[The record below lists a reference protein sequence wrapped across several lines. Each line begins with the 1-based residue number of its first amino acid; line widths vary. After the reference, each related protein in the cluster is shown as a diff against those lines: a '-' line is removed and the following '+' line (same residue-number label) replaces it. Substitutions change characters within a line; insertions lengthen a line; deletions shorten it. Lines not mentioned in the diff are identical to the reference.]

1 MSDNSEP
8 TATTPRPRPG
18 DIGRRVRMRRKEL
31 GLSCEQVAARAG
43 MAPGYVHYV
52 EEQPALV
59 DTGGLIRLAGALET
73 TVSELRGGRVDIPP
87 GQAGAAARPALEE
100 LSPEECRARL
110 STRGIGRVAL
120 LTEEGP
126 AVFPVNNAVDD
137 ETIVYRTTPASA
149 PANAAGKEIAFEVD
163 QVDDALSQG
172 WSVLVTG
179 RAEQLSDPDT
189 IHRLSSA
196 AGPQPWAGG
205 ERKLWIRIVP
215 TRITGRLIRAV

>member
-1 MSDNSEP
+1 MAVNMASDS
-8 TATTPRPRPG
+8 ARPVPE
-18 DIGRRVRMRRKEL
+18 EL
-31 GLSCEQVAARAG
+31 DRQECLRLI
-43 MAPGYVHYV
+43 APG
-52 EEQPALV
+52 
-59 DTGGLIRLAGALET
+59 
-73 TVSELRGGRVDIPP
+73 
-87 GQAGAAARPALEE
+87 
-100 LSPEECRARL
+100 
-110 STRGIGRVAL
+110 GIGRIAFDDG
-120 LTEEGP
+120 EGP
-126 AVFPVNNAVDD
+126 TVIPVNYAVDD